1 MQAQRHQNEDE
12 PVIEVTKSVSPVD
25 EHVADLMS
33 HTIDISAL
41 ATAVTNTVAFSTLL
55 GFAWIALQWIK
66 ET

>member
-12 PVIEVTKSVSPVD
+12 PVFEVTESVSSVD

-33 HTIDISAL
+33 HTIAISAL
-41 ATAVTNTVAFSTLL
+41 ATAITNTVAFSTVL
-55 GFAWIALQWIK
+55 GFAWIALQWMK